1 MTRLDKIQNGKL
13 TLSEA
18 ELKRQVWDYLQYGMN
33 QGKWYF
39 DRLNSG
45 EFIEVRGGSRR
56 RVKGCRE
63 GTSDFFILTK
73 GQSNFWAL
81 RVIFVE
87 VKSEKGRM
95 HPEQGAFQKLVKNQL
110 AEYVIVRSIED
121 LEKALGFEKN
131 EAKTG

>member
-1 MTRLDKIQNGKL
+1 MQNFGQPLREKD
-13 TLSEA
+13 
-18 ELKRQVWDYLQYGMN
+18 LKKAVWDYLEYGMN

-63 GTSDFFILTK
+63 GTSDFFVLTK
-73 GQSNFWAL
+73 TQSQS
-81 RVIFVE
+81 RIPRIIFIE

-95 HPEQGAFQKLVKNQL
+95 RSEQWAFAKLVAEQL
-110 AEYVIVRSIED
+110 AEYYVVRSIEE
-121 LEKALGFEKN
+121 LEAVLRL
-131 EAKTG
+131 